1 MLTDNQIKALLD
13 KCSPPTVEVILGSV
27 GAEMIAEIATR
38 LLSAEARVRHLE
50 GVLDC
55 FNAIQNMTEEDQKNS
70 QRGAVP
76 QSQFP
81 AELGNTD
88 AALYRG
94 KGESDE
100 RKAI

>member
-1 MLTDNQIKALLD
+1 MLTDDEIRA
-13 KCSPPTVEVILGSV
+13 ILRGCDADATRHTAYASFNRNPKT
-27 GAEMIAEIATR
+27 IAELCTR
-38 LLSAEARVRHLE
+38 LLSAEARVQHLE

-88 AALYRG
+88 AALQEQSNG
-94 KGESDE
+94 Q
-100 RKAI
+100 